1 MKLVLMMMPMLYAI
15 AICRAQSDDRSTRI
29 EAEYYVAADA
39 EHYGVPVALVRAI
52 VQLESNWR
60 AYSVSPKGAVGRML
74 LPPVT
79 AHRLGVSD
87 PCNPAQNV
95 SGAGGVRYLAW
106 LMNRLHDDLRLA
118 AAACCAG
125 EDRINKRGLS
135 CRNSVVV
142 AYVSRVR
149 TAYLGETEIE
159 PGRCKAPER
168 RDVR

>member
-1 MKLVLMMMPMLYAI
+1 MKLVVMMMAMLYAI
-15 AICRAQSDDRSTRI
+15 AICRARSDDRSTRI

-95 SGAGGVRYLAW
+95 SGGVRYLAW
-106 LMNRLHDDLRLA
+106 LMNRLPTISGWLLPPAAPAKTGSTKEAFPTETPLSSRMSQGSEPPTLAKQRL
-118 AAACCAG
+118 
-125 EDRINKRGLS
+125 N
-135 CRNSVVV
+135 
-142 AYVSRVR
+142 
-149 TAYLGETEIE
+149 LG
-159 PGRCKAPER
+159 
-168 RDVR
+168 DVRLPREEM